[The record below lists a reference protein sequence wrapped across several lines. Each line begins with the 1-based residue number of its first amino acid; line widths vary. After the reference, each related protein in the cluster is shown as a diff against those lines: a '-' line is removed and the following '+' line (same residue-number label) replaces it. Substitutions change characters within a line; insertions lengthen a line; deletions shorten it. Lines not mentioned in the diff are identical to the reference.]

1 MIIVNKLIPKEDKL
15 KHAYL
20 WTLAFLVSAIVL
32 VLILDNN
39 LAINISLGLTIFTA
53 AYKELIIDGLQGKGR
68 VEFLDFIYSILFPLE
83 FTVLYYLTIFT

>member
-1 MIIVNKLIPKEDKL
+1 MKLPQTDKL

-20 WTLAFLVSAIVL
+20 WTLAFLVSSIVL
-32 VLILDNN
+32 MLILGNN

-53 AYKELIIDGLQGKGR
+53 AYKELIIDGLQGNGK
-68 VEFLDFIYSILFPLE
+68 VEFLDFIYSILFPVG